1 MKKMFVVAMTVIAA
15 FAFQSAFA
23 QAPAK
28 TDAEKAAAK
37 AKQEQIMQTRLQL
50 LKDELKLDD
59 AQFANFEPVYRDYRR
74 ALQKV
79 VDNKAAR
86 VKKAELTNENALEVV
101 LARLSNTIRTSTV
114 KQTFLLKFSKVI
126 EPVQIEKLYR
136 VDDRIAKEAR
146 KIVQYRAD
154 AK

>member
-15 FAFQSAFA
+15 FVFQSAFA

-28 TDAEKAAAK
+28 TEEEKAAAK

-59 AQFANFEPVYRDYRR
+59 AQFAGFEPVYRDYRR
-74 ALQKV
+74 ALQRV
-79 VDNKAAR
+79 VDNKAVR
-86 VKKAELTNENALEVV
+86 VKRDELTNENALDVV

-114 KQTFLLKFSKVI
+114 KQTFLFKFSKVI
-126 EPVQIEKLYR
+126 EPLQVERLYR
-136 VDDRIAKEAR
+136 VDDRVAKEAR
-146 KIVQYRAD
+146 KIVQYRVD
-154 AK
+154 NK

>member
-59 AQFANFEPVYRDYRR
+59 AQFAKVCERIERL
-74 ALQKV
+74 LQEDI
-79 VDNKAAR
+79 DNGYA
-86 VKKAELTNENALEVV
+86 VAE
-101 LARLSNTIRTSTV
+101 
-114 KQTFLLKFSKVI
+114 
-126 EPVQIEKLYR
+126 EKLKQFKDNPKLWLKSNFNVNTWR
-136 VDDRIAKEAR
+136 HEAAPR
-146 KIVQYRAD
+146 WDKWITTP
-154 AK
+154 

>member
-1 MKKMFVVAMTVIAA
+1 MKKMFVVAMAVIAS
-15 FAFQSAFA
+15 FAFQSVFA

-28 TDAEKAAAK
+28 TEEEKAAAK

-50 LKDELKLDD
+50 LKDELKLSDE
-59 AQFANFEPVYRDYRR
+59 QFVNFEPVYREYRR

-79 VDNKAAR
+79 VDSKAAR
-86 VKKAELTNENALEVV
+86 VKRADITNENALEVIM
-101 LARLSNTIRTSTV
+101 ARLSNTIRTSTV

-126 EPVQIEKLYR
+126 EPVQINNLYR